1 MNNADINEILAF
13 ACAAS
18 ESGFQRVQI
27 DPKDAIEIIDQ
38 RNQLLEALENL
49 ALQVKRHADFQ
60 GHTEG
65 WMAFDDAM
73 QAISKATGK

>member
-38 RNQLLEALENL
+38 RNELLEALERL
-49 ALQVKRHADFQ
+49 VKNAQKQSWSDHYPADMDKAYAAIAKAR
-60 GHTEG
+60 G
-65 WMAFDDAM
+65 
-73 QAISKATGK
+73 QA